1 MYIFVSWAYLDTAE
15 AAENA
20 RSEWEKGLSK
30 KKEDVELAKRITGD
44 QCLPEYHSYLR
55 VLAES
60 GDEADRGY
68 DALNKNLLGVRFFV
82 PALEKIATYQ
92 QTKRMPGSGKL
103 PVSLASRA
111 FLLNNFKSEW
121 MGEIGHDS
129 HKRITFVGLEG
140 TKDFFKNFGAA
151 CACLGHPLPYDLW
164 ATDRIVELPSDGF
177 VRELIDALAYN
188 AESEEHTQ
196 QYKDLIL
203 GWMGGGASAERD
215 NAVAVAAGIK
225 LGLQEVGTL

>member
-15 AAENA
+15 AAETA
-20 RSEWEKGLSK
+20 RSEWEKSLSK
-30 KKEDVELAKRITGD
+30 KKEDVELAKRITPD
-44 QCLPEYHSYLR
+44 SCLPEYCGYLQAL
-55 VLAES
+55 VDAGGEFS
-60 GDEADRGY
+60 QSY
-68 DALNKNLLGVRFFV
+68 DALNKNLLSVRFFV
-82 PALEKIATYQ
+82 PTLEKIATYQ

-121 MGEIGHDS
+121 MGEPGYEAHR
-129 HKRITFVGLEG
+129 RITFVGLEG
-140 TKDFFKNFGAA
+140 IKDFFKNFGAA
-151 CACLGHPLPYDLW
+151 CACLGEPLPYDLW
-164 ATDRIVELPSDGF
+164 STDRVVELPSDGF

-188 AESEEHTQ
+188 AKSPEQSQ

-225 LGLQEVGTL
+225 LGLQEIGTL